1 MTPNQVVATRVE
13 EHREAPRVPECDQA
27 GFSGVEIDV
36 HSVKV
41 CNAIARHLGPVK
53 SRSQL
58 GVEGYKLC
66 EKNDVAMA
74 SGSPAH

>member
-27 GFSGVEIDV
+27 RFSGVEIDV

-41 CNAIARHLGPVK
+41 RNTLARHLGPVNP
-53 SRSQL
+53 RSQL
-58 GVEGYKLC
+58 RVEGYKLC
-66 EKNDVAMA
+66 ERNDVAMA